1 MKSNQTAV
9 VDEQELLQRVK
20 VDKQAFLAIYD
31 HHFSQIYNY
40 IFYRTFNQA
49 DAEELTSQTFLAAL
63 ENIDRYEYRNI
74 PILVWLY
81 KIAAHVVVDFYRRQG
96 TTMECEWQETD
107 SLQNNEFSPE
117 TAYLHN
123 SEKEQLL
130 RQLQMLP
137 LLQQQALVLR
147 YRHDLSYKE
156 IAEIMEKTE
165 GAIKQLLHRGLKNL
179 RERMVDH
186 E

>member
-1 MKSNQTAV
+1 MKSNQTAA
-9 VDEQELLQRVK
+9 VDEQKLLQRIK
-20 VDKQAFLAIYD
+20 VDKQAFLVVYD
-31 HHFSQIYNY
+31 QHFSQIYNY

-81 KIAAHVVVDFYRRQG
+81 KIAANEVVDFYRRKRA
-96 TTMECEWQETD
+96 TLECEWKETD
-107 SLQNNEFSPE
+107 SLRDSESSPE
-117 TAYLHN
+117 TVYLHK
-123 SEKEQLL
+123 SEKEQLSSYL
-130 RQLQMLP
+130 QTLAPRQQE
-137 LLQQQALVLR
+137 ALILR

-156 IAEIMEKTE
+156 ISEIMEKTE